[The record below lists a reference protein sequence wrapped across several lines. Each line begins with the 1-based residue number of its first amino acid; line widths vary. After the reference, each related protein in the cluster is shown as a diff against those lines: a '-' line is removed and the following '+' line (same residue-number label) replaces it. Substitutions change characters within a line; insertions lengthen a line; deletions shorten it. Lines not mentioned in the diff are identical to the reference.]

1 MCILY
6 SNGYILLHKQDCSCT
21 RDSTGEYYI
30 FILIVYQAIKL
41 TILYHFAYLMYQSY
55 KLASKQDENVKSKLF
70 KYIMFII
77 RSSHHLLFITT
88 AS

>member
-1 MCILY
+1 MLLCI
-6 SNGYILLHKQDCSCT
+6 GDCSCI
-21 RDSTGEYYI
+21 RDSTGKYYI

-41 TILYHFAYLMYQSY
+41 TILYHFAYLIYQRY
-55 KLASKQDENVKSKLF
+55 KLASKQDENVKSKLL

-77 RSSHHLLFITT
+77 RSSHHLLFITN